1 MKTSSRFFTVAWIF
15 FKILLDFRK
24 EIKLTRKKGFNYAQ
38 KKMEKTHKKRARQLY
53 NISVKLGGVLIK
65 FCQYLSTRR
74 DFLPTPY
81 IETLSPLQD
90 NVPPASFEAICT
102 VLEKEYGTDYKNNF
116 KSIDPVPLASAS
128 LGQTHRAVLHD
139 GTDAVLKVLKPGIEK
154 TIDLD
159 FAIIYNVFS
168 LFSNFKIFQQKADF
182 FGMLKEFIKV
192 TGDELNFK
200 REVHISKEFKKRL
213 AKFSFVKIPYV
224 YEELST
230 QRIIVMEFVKGD
242 KISDVEKWEKRNN
255 SPVILA
261 RRIVEL
267 YIEQFLFLKLIHFD
281 PHPGNILI
289 TEDNNIILLDFGMSG
304 EITEAM
310 SSSIKGALKAFA
322 VKDYRKILDIMEKLG
337 LFRKGADKNSLLSIM
352 EYFFDE
358 VMDTIKLE
366 KESIQTVDLSPIID
380 ELAELVYNQPLQ
392 LPVEWAFIGRT
403 IGTLV
408 GIISSLNPDF
418 KIYDELLPYAQRAVQ
433 SNIKEIA
440 QESFETLKEDSKILF
455 NLPSRIDRL
464 IEGVERKRL
473 KFRVDFEEVDE
484 KIDDFRTVA
493 IKSVGFIITFLSAIT
508 TYVLFFY
515 YNANNHYIVFGI
527 FTIIAFIYSFTYKKR
542 SRKELIKRQ
551 FFR

>member
-15 FKILLDFRK
+15 FKIMLDFRK
-24 EIKLTRKKGFNYAQ
+24 EFKLTRKKGYVYAQ

-53 NISVKLGGVLIK
+53 DISVNLGGVLIK

-81 IETLSPLQD
+81 IEILSPLQD
-90 NVPPASFEAICT
+90 NVPPVPFEAIET
-102 VLEKEYGTDYKNNF
+102 VLEEEYGDYRKHF
-116 KSIDPVPLASAS
+116 KHIDPVPLASAS
-128 LGQTHRAVLHD
+128 LGQTYKALLFDSTEV
-139 GTDAVLKVLKPGIEK
+139 VLKILKPGIEQ
-154 TIDLD
+154 TIDID

-168 LFSNFKIFQQKADF
+168 LFSNFKVFQQKADF
-182 FGMLKEFIKV
+182 FGMLGEFIKV

-200 REVHISKEFKKRL
+200 REVHVSKKFRKKL

-230 QRIIVMEFVKGD
+230 RRIIVMEYVKGD
-242 KISDVEKWEKRNN
+242 KISEIEKWESRGN
-255 SPVILA
+255 SRIILA
-261 RRIVEL
+261 RRIVEI
-267 YIEQFLFLKLIHFD
+267 YIEQFLFLKIIHYD
-281 PHPGNILI
+281 PHPGNILV
-289 TEDNNIILLDFGMSG
+289 TENNQIILLDFGMSG
-304 EITEAM
+304 EITDVMA
-310 SSSIKGALKAFA
+310 SSIKSALKAFA

-352 EYFFDE
+352 EYFLDE
-358 VMDTIKLE
+358 VMDTIRLE
-366 KESIQTVDLSPIID
+366 KEAIQTVDLSPIID
-380 ELAELVYNQPLQ
+380 ELAELIYNQPLE

-408 GIISSLNPDF
+408 GIIASLNPDF
-418 KIYDELLPYAQRAVQ
+418 KIYDELLPYAQRALQ

-440 QESFETLKEDSKILF
+440 KEGFETVKEDTKILL
-455 NLPSRIDRL
+455 NLPRRIDRL

-484 KIDDFRTVA
+484 KIDDFRSVA
-493 IKSVGFIITFLSAIT
+493 IKSVGFIITFLSAVT

-515 YNANNHYIVFGI
+515 YQSNRHYIAFGI
-527 FTIIAFIYSFTYKKR
+527 FTIVAFIYSITYKKR
-542 SRKELIKRQ
+542 SKKEIIKRQ
-551 FFR
+551 LFR